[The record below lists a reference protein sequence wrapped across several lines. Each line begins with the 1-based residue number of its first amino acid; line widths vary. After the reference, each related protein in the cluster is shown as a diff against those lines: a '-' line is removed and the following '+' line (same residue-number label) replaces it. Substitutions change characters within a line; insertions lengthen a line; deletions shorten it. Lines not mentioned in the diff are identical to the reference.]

1 MPTLCLT
8 QTPHSHSDAYGRDG
22 VYAEYFR
29 TYGFRTPLDK
39 EFGEVPFFFF
49 FLTPLACQEISRLY
63 HIGKE
68 EGTSLTAQVSQSIQK
83 HSI

>member
-1 MPTLCLT
+1 MPTLCLS

-49 FLTPLACQEISRLY
+49 FFNTTGLSSRLY

-68 EGTSLTAQVSQSIQK
+68 EGTSLTALVSQSIQK